1 MNDTTNNGNSET
13 VLGTVTSASDSTIG
27 QVTDIPVTDSS
38 DSSGTSSAS
47 YTETDAVSDTD
58 STQNDIP
65 QDIVEDTPVTDTEF
79 DESSDTVT
87 GESIEIADPSTTSGN
102 DTGSSGSSSTPS
114 VDYTTD
120 LTSIRDM
127 LGAQLN
133 EINAVQSVSGN
144 TVMVTI
150 ADSEQLAEINSHLT
164 AISALLT
171 MILMCLLFDYMKRS
185 ARRTVKGMINNE

>member
-87 GESIEIADPSTTSGN
+87 GESIEIADPSTTSW
-102 DTGSSGSSSTPS
+102 
-114 VDYTTD
+114 
-120 LTSIRDM
+120 
-127 LGAQLN
+127 
-133 EINAVQSVSGN
+133 
-144 TVMVTI
+144 
-150 ADSEQLAEINSHLT
+150 
-164 AISALLT
+164 
-171 MILMCLLFDYMKRS
+171 
-185 ARRTVKGMINNE
+185 

>member
-1 MNDTTNNGNSET
+1 M
-13 VLGTVTSASDSTIG
+13 
-27 QVTDIPVTDSS
+27 Q
-38 DSSGTSSAS
+38 
-47 YTETDAVSDTD
+47 
-58 STQNDIP
+58 
-65 QDIVEDTPVTDTEF
+65 TPL
-79 DESSDTVT
+79 
-87 GESIEIADPSTTSGN
+87 PLPGN

-133 EINAVQSVSGN
+133 EINAVQSVYGN